1 MTEAAEINQ
10 LRSLKSLLNSG
21 SMVALAW
28 TLFQIYM
35 VFGYPLDYKIAIPIH
50 VMFAVALALIA
61 KPLLPDAT
69 GIRRLLS
76 RTFDYILVACSAAI
90 IVYML
95 LNIDRI
101 TTRIAGVDPLMPGD
115 YVFGL
120 LSLALVIEATRRVI
134 GKVLTVIILVFL
146 VYQFSGT
153 WLRGI
158 PLLNA
163 ISHFGNPSFSFF
175 ELFVDSEFLENKGI
189 FGIPSVVSYSQVF
202 YFLIFGA
209 FLEIF
214 GAGQLFIDIAM
225 LLVGRFRGGMA
236 KVAVIASSLFGMV
249 SGSATANASIMGLF
263 TIPAM
268 KRSGMSP
275 EEASAV
281 EATASSGG
289 QIMPPVMGAAAFLIA
304 QFVGKPYKDIA
315 LYAILP
321 AFLFY
326 AALFFV
332 IDATARKTG
341 QRGLERSEI
350 PVTWLQMGARL
361 YLFLPLVLLIYE
373 IFAGRSLALAT
384 LHAIVATVV
393 LAYLTKLFSGFKEHG
408 PRHIWG
414 AAVEVVQESIFAL
427 ERSGYAGVIVAIPCA
442 GAGIIVGVA
451 AMTSLGL
458 TFGSLVHALSGGM
471 LLPALVMIMIMVIIM
486 GMGMPTTAAYI
497 MGAVLGVPALIQF
510 NVPAL
515 AAHFFVFYFAV
526 LSMVT
531 PPVALAAFVA
541 AGIGKADIWRTGLY
555 AFRNSLAGFLVGYAI
570 IVSPALLLQGPV
582 VDIASAAITAFIGC
596 YALACGLV
604 GCAYTHNTWFESGLL
619 VVAAVLLIMPVF
631 MLSAI
636 GFALLCVVLL
646 KQWRRGSSVPV
657 ADPIRKQMNKLQ

>member
-1 MTEAAEINQ
+1 MTETGRSNQ
-10 LRSLKSLLNSG
+10 QRSLKSLLNPASF
-21 SMVALAW
+21 VALSW
-28 TLFQIYM
+28 TAFQIYM
-35 VFGYPLDYKIAIPIH
+35 VFGYPLDYKVAIPIH
-50 VMFAVALALIA
+50 VMFAVALAIIL
-61 KPLLPDAT
+61 KPFLPNGT
-69 GIRRLLS
+69 GLRGFLS
-76 RTFDYILVACSAAI
+76 RFGDYILVVCAAAI

-95 LNIDRI
+95 VNLGRI
-101 TTRIAGVDPLMPGD
+101 TTRTAGVEPLLLGD

-120 LSLALVIEATRRVI
+120 LALALVIEATRRVI
-134 GKVLTVIILVFL
+134 GTVLTVIILLFL
-146 VYQFSGT
+146 VYQFTGT

-158 PLLNA
+158 PFLNV
-163 ISHFGNPSFSFF
+163 ISHFGNPSLSFF
-175 ELFVDSEFLENKGI
+175 ELFIDSEFLQNKGI
-189 FGIPSVVSYSQVF
+189 FGIPSIVSYSQVF

-209 FLEIF
+209 FLEVF

-268 KRSGMSP
+268 KRSGMSA

-304 QFVGKPYKDIA
+304 QFVGKPYRDIA
-315 LYAILP
+315 LFAILP
-321 AFLFY
+321 AMLFY

-332 IDATARKTG
+332 IDATARKNG
-341 QRGLERSEI
+341 QKGLERSEI
-350 PVTWLQMGARL
+350 PVTWPQMGARL

-373 IFAGRSLALAT
+373 IFAGRSLALST
-384 LHAIVATVV
+384 LHAVVATVV
-393 LAYLTKLFSGFKEHG
+393 LAYLTKLFNGLKHHG
-408 PRHIWG
+408 VRYTWD
-414 AAVEVVQESIFAL
+414 AAVEVVRESIFAL
-427 ERSGYAGVIVAIPCA
+427 ERSGHAGVIVAIPCA

-458 TFGSLVHALSGGM
+458 TFGTLVQALSGGM
-471 LLPALVMIMIMVIIM
+471 LLPALIMVMIMVIIM

-497 MGAVLGVPALIQF
+497 MGAILGVPALVQF
-510 NVPAL
+510 NVSPL

-570 IVSPALLLQGPV
+570 IVSPALLLQGSV
-582 VDIASAAITAFIGC
+582 IDIASAAVTAFIGC

-604 GCAYTHNTWFESGLL
+604 GFAYTNNTLLESLAL
-619 VVAAVLLIMPVF
+619 VAAAVLLIMPVHV
-631 MLSAI
+631 LSAL
-636 GFALLCVVLL
+636 GFAILCMVLL
-646 KQWRRGSSVPV
+646 KQWRRGQSTSV
-657 ADPIRKQMNKLQ
+657 ASRARNEMNKS